1 MPTTPATISPP
12 ATPAPTPG
20 TAATLVVLD
29 DRGLVRVNG
38 GDARKLLNGL
48 VTNDLDKLDR
58 QPAIFAG
65 LLSPQ
70 GKILFDFFVIKAGT
84 DTLLLDVAR
93 SSIEALVKRL
103 TMYKLRAAVTID
115 ALPAGTEHDPAA
127 LVVAAMWGG
136 SVAVPAG
143 VVAYPDPRL
152 AALGQRLV
160 TPRGRIG
167 EIAARPGD
175 AAAYHAHRIAC
186 GVPEGGRDYG
196 FAEAFPHEALFD
208 QLDGVDFGKGC
219 YVGQEVVSRM
229 EHRGM
234 ARNRIVQIEAVAGG
248 QLAAGGA
255 VQAGELGIGQIG
267 SVAGPIG
274 LALIRLDR
282 AHEATL
288 KGQALTTGTGGVVL
302 HKPAWATF
310 DMTGAKRAEPA

>member
-1 MPTTPATISPP
+1 MPTTPA
-12 ATPAPTPG
+12 ATPVTMSLAPAPG
-20 TAATLVVLD
+20 TPTLAVLE

-38 GDARKLLNGL
+38 TDARKLLNGL

-65 LLSPQ
+65 LLTPQ
-70 GKILFDFFVIKAGT
+70 GKILFDFFVIKAGS

-93 SSIEALVKRL
+93 PSVEALVKRL
-103 TMYKLRAAVTID
+103 TMYKLRAAVTIE
-115 ALPAGTEHDPAA
+115 ALPAGADHDLAA
-127 LVVAAMWGG
+127 LAVAVIWGG
-136 SVAVPAG
+136 SSAVPAG
-143 VVAYPDPRL
+143 VVVYPDPRL

-160 TPRGRIG
+160 VPRGRIG
-167 EIAARPGD
+167 EIAARPGA

-186 GVPEGGRDYG
+186 GVPEGGRDYA
-196 FAEAFPHEALFD
+196 FADAFPHEALFD

-234 ARNRIVQIEAVAGG
+234 ARSRFVKIEAVSGG
-248 QLAAGGA
+248 QLTAGIA
-255 VQAGELGIGQIG
+255 VQAGDLGIGHVG
-267 SVAGPIG
+267 SVAGAMG

-288 KGQALTTGTGGVVL
+288 KGQEVTTGNDPVAL
-302 HKPAWATF
+302 HKPSWATF